1 MVTGYPSDCDRT
13 AVYAVTVTTKIG
25 DQEVTKRYEAPTA
38 EEAMRMAGE
47 YDMVAKPKDDDTV
60 EIVTLQTVA
69 PADTSPV

>member
-1 MVTGYPSDCDRT
+1 MAVAQPMVIEMKT
-13 AVYAVTVTTKIG
+13 YAVTVTTKLG

-47 YDMVAKPKDDDTV
+47 FDMVAKPKDDDTV

-69 PADTSPV
+69 PPDNFLV